1 MKVKSSLFF
10 GLALVASASFA
21 QQGVT
26 TPQKESRPTGFRF
39 FNNHLTIKPYVS
51 LTYTYDSNI
60 DTSHHG
66 EDDSIFAVSPGADF
80 VWRGEKWSLTGG
92 LWYRY
97 RYYCEYNHDM
107 GENSYG
113 ENLSYTYSSSEKN
126 EKGWTLMLAERYGFY
141 NSSDDLTSQN
151 GRGIWRDREVID
163 AQGVLERRF
172 TERWHADVQG
182 QYNRIEYKNKTGH
195 YVPLYGWTQYGAGVQ
210 AGYAASRWTDL
221 LVAAGYSRYHQ
232 ASNVRGGPDLSRHY
246 SSNSDA
252 YSVMAGLGS
261 HMTELITYRAL
272 MGASWFDYG
281 DAGDRDCGWTY
292 TLSANWRIHRQVQL
306 SVMGSS
312 FYQPSERYVG
322 QAVKV
327 YTLGGGVS
335 YLTLGDRLNLTA
347 NVSWRYE
354 ENIYSDDAYTR
365 RQNYDESWLSARLGA
380 DYLVNRW
387 MSVFANI
394 MWEQEW
400 CGNGNNDYDY
410 DRFRGTL
417 GVRFHY

>member
-1 MKVKSSLFF
+1 MNSRHSIPLC
-10 GLALVASASFA
+10 VAFAAAVAFA

-60 DTSHHG
+60 DTTHHA
-66 EDDSIFAVSPGADF
+66 EDDSIFAVTPGADF
-80 VWRGEKWSLTGG
+80 EWRGEKWALTGS

-113 ENLSYTYSSSEKN
+113 ENLAFTYSSSQKN
-126 EKGWTLMLAERYGFY
+126 EKGWTLMLSERYGFY
-141 NSSDDLTSQN
+141 NQSDDLGSRN
-151 GRGIWRDREVID
+151 GRGVWRDRETFNMAGI
-163 AQGVLERRF
+163 LERRF

-182 QYNRIEYKNKTGH
+182 QYNWIDYKNDTGH
-195 YVPLYGWTQYGAGVQ
+195 YAPLYGWSQYSAGLQ

-221 LVAAGYSRYHQ
+221 LVAAGYSRYDQ
-232 ASNVRGGPDLSRHY
+232 KTNSRGQNLNRRYSN
-246 SSNSDA
+246 NSDS
-252 YSVMAGLGS
+252 YSVMAGFGS

-281 DAGDRDCGWTY
+281 NAGDTDCGWTY
-292 TLSANWRIHRQVQL
+292 SLSANWRIHRQVQL
-306 SVMGSS
+306 SVLGSS
-312 FYQPSERYVG
+312 YYQPSERSVG

-327 YTLGGGVS
+327 YTLGGGIS

-354 ENIYSDDAYTR
+354 ENVYSDSAYTR
-365 RQNYDESWLSARLGA
+365 RQNYDETWLSARLGA

-394 MWEQEW
+394 MWEEEW
-400 CGNGNNDYDY
+400 CGKGNSNYDY

>member
-1 MKVKSSLFF
+1 MKVKSSLFC
-10 GLALVASASFA
+10 GLALVASVSFA

-60 DTSHHG
+60 DTAHHA
-66 EDDSIFAVSPGADF
+66 EDDSIFAVTPGAEF
-80 VWRGEKWSLTGG
+80 EWRGEKWALTGS

-107 GENSYG
+107 GEHSYG
-113 ENLSYTYSSSEKN
+113 EKLAYTYSSSAKD

-141 NSSDDLTSQN
+141 NQSDDLTSRN
-151 GRGIWRDREVID
+151 GRGVWRDRETFD

-172 TERWHADVQG
+172 TERWHADIQG
-182 QYNRIEYKNKTGH
+182 QYTWLDYKNKTGH
-195 YVPLYGWTQYGAGVQ
+195 YVPLNGWSQYGGGVQ

-221 LVAAGYSRYHQ
+221 LVAAGYSRYNQKTANQ
-232 ASNVRGGPDLSRHY
+232 AGLTRHY
-246 SSNSDA
+246 SNNSDS

-272 MGASWFDYG
+272 MGAAWFDYG
-281 DAGDRDCGWTY
+281 NAGDTDCGWTY

-312 FYQPSERYVG
+312 YYQPSERYVG

-354 ENIYSDDAYTR
+354 ENIYSDNAYTH

-400 CGNGNNDYDY
+400 CGRGNNDYNY

>member
-1 MKVKSSLFF
+1 MKVKSSVFF

-26 TPQKESRPTGFRF
+26 TPQKESRPMGFRF

-60 DTSHHG
+60 DTARHAQ
-66 EDDSIFAVSPGADF
+66 DDSIFAVSPGADF
-80 VWRGEKWSLTGG
+80 QWRGEKWALTGS

-97 RYYCEYNHDM
+97 RYYCEFNRDM

-113 ENLSYTYSSSEKN
+113 ENLAYTYSSSEKN

-141 NSSDDLTSQN
+141 NSSDDLTSRS
-151 GRGIWRDREVID
+151 GRGVWRDRETID

-182 QYNRIEYKNKTGH
+182 QYNRIDYKNKTGH
-195 YVPLYGWTQYGAGVQ
+195 YVPLYGWSQYGAGVQ

-232 ASNVRGGPDLSRHY
+232 ASNIRGDQKLSRHY
-246 SSNSDA
+246 SSNSDS
-252 YSVMAGLGS
+252 YSVMAGIGS

-306 SVMGSS
+306 SLMGSS

-354 ENIYSDDAYTR
+354 ENVYSDSAYTH

-400 CGNGNNDYDY
+400 CGHGNKDYDY

>member
-1 MKVKSSLFF
+1 MKVKSSLFC
-10 GLALVASASFA
+10 GLALVASVSFA

-60 DTSHHG
+60 DTAHHA
-66 EDDSIFAVSPGADF
+66 EDDSIFAVTPGAEF
-80 VWRGEKWSLTGG
+80 EWRGEKWALTGS

-107 GENSYG
+107 GEHSYG
-113 ENLSYTYSSSEKN
+113 EKLAYTYSSSAKD

-141 NSSDDLTSQN
+141 NQSDDLTSRN
-151 GRGIWRDREVID
+151 GRGVWRDRETFD

-172 TERWHADVQG
+172 TERWHADIQG
-182 QYNRIEYKNKTGH
+182 QYTWLDYKNKTGH
-195 YVPLYGWTQYGAGVQ
+195 YVPLNGWSQYGGGVQ

-221 LVAAGYSRYHQ
+221 LVAAGYSRYNQKTANQ
-232 ASNVRGGPDLSRHY
+232 AGLTRHY
-246 SSNSDA
+246 SNNSDS

-272 MGASWFDYG
+272 MGAAWFDYG
-281 DAGDRDCGWTY
+281 NAGDTDCGWTY

-312 FYQPSERYVG
+312 YYQPSERYVG

-354 ENIYSDDAYTR
+354 ENIYSDNAYTH

-400 CGNGNNDYDY
+400 CGRGNKDYDY

>member
-1 MKVKSSLFF
+1 MKIQSSLVL
-10 GLALVASASFA
+10 GLTLVASAAVA

-51 LTYTYDSNI
+51 FSYTYDSNI
-60 DTSHHG
+60 DTTHHSV
-66 EDDSIFAVSPGADF
+66 DDSVFAVSPGAEF
-80 VWRGEKWSLTGG
+80 VWRGEKWALTGS

-113 ENLSYTYSSSEKN
+113 ENLAYTYSSSEKN
-126 EKGWTLMLAERYGFY
+126 EKGWTLMLSERYGFY
-141 NSSDDLTSQN
+141 NSSDDLTSRN
-151 GRGIWRDREVID
+151 GRGVWRDRETID

-182 QYNRIEYKNKTGH
+182 QYNRIDNKNKTAH
-195 YVPLYGWTQYGAGVQ
+195 YVPLNGWSQYGARIQ

-232 ASNVRGGPDLSRHY
+232 ETNSDMPLSRRY
-246 SSNSDA
+246 SNNSDA
-252 YSVMAGLGS
+252 YTVMAGLGS

-281 DAGDRDCGWTY
+281 NAGDTDCGWTY

-327 YTLGGGVS
+327 YTLGGGIS
-335 YLTLGDRLNLTA
+335 YLTLGDRLKLTA

-354 ENIYSDDAYTR
+354 ENVYSDDAYTR

-400 CGNGNNDYDY
+400 CGNGNKDYDY

>member
-1 MKVKSSLFF
+1 MKSKSMIIV
-10 GLALVASASFA
+10 ALSAMASVALA

-51 LTYTYDSNI
+51 LSYMYDSNV
-60 DTSHHG
+60 DTTHHAS
-66 EDDSIFAVSPGADF
+66 DDSIFAVNPGANF
-80 VWRGEKWSLTGG
+80 EWRGEKWMLSGS

-97 RYYCEYNHDM
+97 RYFCEYNRQM

-113 ENLSYTYSSSEKN
+113 ENLAYTYSSSKKN
-126 EKGWTLMLAERYGFY
+126 EKGWTLMLSERYGFY
-141 NSSDDLTSQN
+141 NQSDDLGSRD

-163 AQGVLERRF
+163 VAGVVERRF
-172 TERWHADVQG
+172 TERWHMDVQG
-182 QYNRIEYKNKTGH
+182 QYNWLDYKNDTGR
-195 YVPLYGWTQYGAGVQ
+195 YLPLFGWSQYGAGVQ
-210 AGYAASRWTDL
+210 AGYAASKWTDL
-221 LVAAGYSRYHQ
+221 LVAAGYSRYTQ
-232 ASNVRGGPDLSRHY
+232 KVNSSGWVLSRPY
-246 SSNSDA
+246 SNNSDV
-252 YSVMAGLGS
+252 YSIQAGLGS

-272 MGASWFDYG
+272 MGASWFDFG
-281 DAGDRDCGWTY
+281 NAETDCGWTY

-306 SVMGSS
+306 SLLGSS
-312 FYQPSERYVG
+312 FYQPSERYAG
-322 QAVKV
+322 QAIKV

-347 NVSWRYE
+347 NISWRYE
-354 ENIYSDDAYTR
+354 ENIYSDASYTH
-365 RQNYDESWLSARLGA
+365 RQNYDETWLSARLGA

-387 MSVFANI
+387 MSVFAAI
-394 MWEQEW
+394 SWEQEW
-400 CGNGNNDYDY
+400 CSNDNDNYNY

>member
-10 GLALVASASFA
+10 GLALVVSVTFA

-60 DTSHHG
+60 DTTHHA
-66 EDDSIFAVSPGADF
+66 EDDSIFAVTPGAEF
-80 VWRGEKWSLTGG
+80 AWRGEKWALTGS

-113 ENLSYTYSSSEKN
+113 ENLAYTYSSSEKN

-141 NSSDDLTSQN
+141 NQSDDLTSRN
-151 GRGIWRDREVID
+151 GRGVWRDRETFD

-172 TERWHADVQG
+172 TERWHADIQG
-182 QYNRIEYKNKTGH
+182 QYTWIDYKNKTGH
-195 YVPLYGWTQYGAGVQ
+195 YAPLNGWSQYGGGVQ

-221 LVAAGYSRYHQ
+221 LVAAGYSRYNQ
-232 ASNVRGGPDLSRHY
+232 KTGSQTGLSRHY

-281 DAGDRDCGWTY
+281 NAGDTDCGWTY

-312 FYQPSERYVG
+312 YYQPSERYVG

-327 YTLGGGVS
+327 YTLGGGIS

-354 ENIYSDDAYTR
+354 ENIYSDAAYTR

>member
-1 MKVKSSLFF
+1 MNFKTTI
-10 GLALVASASFA
+10 GMAIAAASFVAAA

-60 DTSHHG
+60 DTTHHA
-66 EDDSIFAVSPGADF
+66 EDDSIFAVMPGADF
-80 VWRGEKWSLTGG
+80 EWRGERWALTGG

-97 RYYCEYNHDM
+97 RYFCEFNHDM

-113 ENLSYTYSSSEKN
+113 ENLAYTYTSSPKN
-126 EKGWTLMLAERYGFY
+126 EKGWTLMLSERYGFY
-141 NSSDDLTSQN
+141 NQSDDLTSKN
-151 GRGIWRDREVID
+151 GRGIWRDRQTFDV
-163 AQGVLERRF
+163 AGVLERRF

-182 QYNRIEYKNKTGH
+182 QYSWLDYKNDTGH
-195 YVPLYGWTQYGAGVQ
+195 YAPLYGWSQYSAGIQ
-210 AGYAASRWTDL
+210 AGYAASKWTDL
-221 LVAAGYSRYHQ
+221 LVAAGYSRYDQKSSSHGY
-232 ASNVRGGPDLSRHY
+232 ALSRNY
-246 SSNSDA
+246 SNNSDG
-252 YSVMAGLGS
+252 YSIQAGLGS
-261 HMTELITYRAL
+261 HMTEQITYRAL

-281 DAGDRDCGWTY
+281 DAGDTESGWTY

-306 SVMGSS
+306 SLLGSS
-312 FYQPSERYVG
+312 YYQPSERYAG

-327 YTLGGGVS
+327 YTLGGGIS
-335 YLTLGDRLNLTA
+335 YLTLGDRLNLSA
-347 NVSWRYE
+347 NLSWRFE
-354 ENIYSDDAYTR
+354 ENCYSDSVYTH
-365 RQNYDESWLSARLGA
+365 RQNYDESWMAARLGA

-387 MSVFANI
+387 MSVFANVT
-394 MWEQEW
+394 WDQEW
-400 CGNGNNDYDY
+400 TGHSNSDYDY

>member
-1 MKVKSSLFF
+1 MKVKSSLFC
-10 GLALVASASFA
+10 GLALVASVSLA

-60 DTSHHG
+60 DTARHA
-66 EDDSIFAVSPGADF
+66 EDDSIFAVTPGAEF
-80 VWRGEKWSLTGG
+80 EWRGEKWALTGS

-113 ENLSYTYSSSEKN
+113 EKLAYTYSSSAKN

-141 NSSDDLTSQN
+141 NQSDDLTSRN
-151 GRGIWRDREVID
+151 GRGVWRDRETFD

-172 TERWHADVQG
+172 TERWHADVQA
-182 QYNRIEYKNKTGH
+182 QYTWLDYKNKTGH
-195 YVPLYGWTQYGAGVQ
+195 YAPLNGWSQYGGGVQ

-221 LVAAGYSRYHQ
+221 LVAAGYSRYTQ
-232 ASNVRGGPDLSRHY
+232 KTGSQRGLSRHY
-246 SSNSDA
+246 SNNSDA

-312 FYQPSERYVG
+312 YYQPSERYVG

-354 ENIYSDDAYTR
+354 ENIYSDSAYTH

-400 CGNGNNDYDY
+400 CGHGNKDYDY

>member
-1 MKVKSSLFF
+1 MKSRNSIFLCVS
-10 GLALVASASFA
+10 VAAVAAFA

-26 TPQKESRPTGFRF
+26 TPQKETRPTGFRF

-60 DTSHHG
+60 DTTHHA
-66 EDDSIFAVSPGADF
+66 EDDSIFAVTPGADF
-80 VWRGEKWSLTGG
+80 EWRGEKWALTGS

-113 ENLSYTYSSSEKN
+113 ENLAFTYSSSQKN
-126 EKGWTLMLAERYGFY
+126 EKGWTLMLSERYGFY
-141 NSSDDLTSQN
+141 NQSDDLGSRN
-151 GRGIWRDREVID
+151 GRGVWRDRETFNMAGI
-163 AQGVLERRF
+163 LERRF

-182 QYNRIEYKNKTGH
+182 QYNWIDYKNDTGH
-195 YVPLYGWTQYGAGVQ
+195 YAPLYGWSQYSAGLQ

-221 LVAAGYSRYHQ
+221 LVAGGYSRYDQ
-232 ASNVRGGPDLSRHY
+232 KTNSRGQNLNRRYSN
-246 SSNSDA
+246 NSDS
-252 YSVMAGLGS
+252 YSVMAGFGS

-281 DAGDRDCGWTY
+281 NAGDTDCGWTY
-292 TLSANWRIHRQVQL
+292 SLSANWRIHRQVQL
-306 SVMGSS
+306 SLLGSS
-312 FYQPSERYVG
+312 YYQPSERSVG

-327 YTLGGGVS
+327 YTLGGGIS

-354 ENIYSDDAYTR
+354 ENVYSDSAYTR
-365 RQNYDESWLSARLGA
+365 RQNYDETWLSARLGA
-380 DYLVNRW
+380 DYLINRW

-394 MWEQEW
+394 MWEEEW
-400 CGNGNNDYDY
+400 CGKGNSNYDY

>member
-1 MKVKSSLFF
+1 MKSQSFLVC
-10 GLALVASASFA
+10 GLALVASVSFA

-60 DTSHHG
+60 DTARHA
-66 EDDSIFAVSPGADF
+66 EDDSIFAVTPGATF
-80 VWRGEKWSLTGG
+80 EWRGEKWALTGS

-107 GENSYG
+107 GEHSYG
-113 ENLSYTYSSSEKN
+113 ENLAYTYSSSAKD

-141 NSSDDLTSQN
+141 NQSDDLTSRN
-151 GRGIWRDREVID
+151 GRGVWRDRETFD

-182 QYNRIEYKNKTGH
+182 QYTWLDYKNKTGR
-195 YVPLYGWTQYGAGVQ
+195 YVPLNGWSQYGGGVQ

-221 LVAAGYSRYHQ
+221 LVAAGYSRYTQKTANQ
-232 ASNVRGGPDLSRHY
+232 AGLSRHY
-246 SSNSDA
+246 SNNSDA

-281 DAGDRDCGWTY
+281 DAGDTDCGWTY

-306 SVMGSS
+306 SVVGSS

-322 QAVKV
+322 QAIKV

-354 ENIYSDDAYTR
+354 ENVYSDSAYTR

-400 CGNGNNDYDY
+400 CSGGNRDYDY

>member
-1 MKVKSSLFF
+1 MKHNSMIAAV
-10 GLALVASASFA
+10 LALVASAAVA

-26 TPQKESRPTGFRF
+26 TPQTDSRPTGFRF

-51 LTYTYDSNI
+51 LTYTYDSNV
-60 DTSHHG
+60 DTVHHPD
-66 EDDSIFAVSPGADF
+66 DDSIFAITPGADF
-80 VWRGEKWSLTGG
+80 EWHGEKWALTGS

-97 RYYCEYNHDM
+97 RYYCEYNKAM

-113 ENLSYTYSSSEKN
+113 ENLAYTYTSSAKN
-126 EKGWTLMLAERYGFY
+126 EKGWTLMLSERYGFY
-141 NSSDDLTSQN
+141 NQSDDITSRN
-151 GRGIWRDREVID
+151 GRGLWRDRETID
-163 AQGVLERRF
+163 LAGVLERRF
-172 TERWHADVQG
+172 TERWHMDVQG
-182 QYNRIEYKNKTGH
+182 QYNWLNYKNDTGH
-195 YVPLYGWTQYGAGVQ
+195 YAPLYGWSQYGAGVQ

-221 LVAAGYSRYHQ
+221 LVAAGYTRYDQKTNSRGW
-232 ASNVRGGPDLSRHY
+232 ALDRHY

-252 YSVMAGLGS
+252 YSIQAGLGS

-272 MGASWFDYG
+272 MGASWFEYG
-281 DAGDRDCGWTY
+281 DAGDTDCGWVY
-292 TLSANWRIHRQVQL
+292 SLSANWRVHRQVQISL
-306 SVMGSS
+306 LGSS
-312 FYQPSERYVG
+312 YYQPSERTVG

-347 NVSWRYE
+347 NISWRYE
-354 ENIYSDDAYTR
+354 ENVYSDSSYTR
-365 RQNYDESWLSARLGA
+365 RQNYDETWLSARLGA

-394 MWEQEW
+394 SWEQEW
-400 CGNGNNDYDY
+400 AGSGNSDYDY
-410 DRFRGTL
+410 DRIRGNL

>member
-1 MKVKSSLFF
+1 MKVKSSLF
-10 GLALVASASFA
+10 LSAAAVSMVVFA

-26 TPQKESRPTGFRF
+26 KPQTESRPTGFRF

-60 DTSHHG
+60 DTSRHA
-66 EDDSIFAVSPGADF
+66 EDDSIFAVNPGAQF
-80 VWRGEKWSLTGG
+80 EWHGEKWALTGS

-97 RYYCEYNHDM
+97 RYYCEYNHDL

-113 ENLSYTYSSSEKN
+113 ENLAYTYSSSAKN
-126 EKGWTLMLAERYGFY
+126 EKGWTLMLSERYGFY
-141 NSSDDLTSQN
+141 NSSDDLTSRN
-151 GRGIWRDREVID
+151 GRGVWRDRETFD

-182 QYNRIEYKNKTGH
+182 QYTSLDYKNKTGH
-195 YVPLYGWTQYGAGVQ
+195 YVPLNGWNQYGAGVQ

-232 ASNVRGGPDLSRHY
+232 KTHNQAGLARHY
-246 SSNSDA
+246 SNNSDA

-281 DAGDRDCGWTY
+281 NAGDTDCGWTY

-306 SVMGSS
+306 SVLGSS
-312 FYQPSERYVG
+312 YYQPSERYAG

-354 ENIYSDDAYTR
+354 ENVYSDSSYSR

-387 MSVFANI
+387 MSVFANV
-394 MWEQEW
+394 MWEEEW
-400 CGNGNNDYDY
+400 CGHGNKDYDY